1 MSHLK
6 IWNNSVKFF
15 LSDIAMSDNES
26 ETTATSHRDARQRDV
41 WRGSAWHC
49 TSRHAGP
56 NQPHFSRQNL
66 TAASRWRWQIAKI
79 FGRPEIAN
87 ISEDGA
93 CVAGYIIC
101 VGECRVRVV
110 QNIGGVRPGV
120 MILIVSTCLCYVGN
134 QFWLHWDDSPPPALP
149 ACLLTSVGA
158 RVHWTWLGPATADT
172 SKQIQLYNSRII
184 TQRHFPYHLRKQ
196 PFTQK
201 DTVKLLIIKYFKV
214 TRMPKYFWS
223 LYYINMS
230 TGAEMRTA

>member
-1 MSHLK
+1 
-6 IWNNSVKFF
+6 
-15 LSDIAMSDNES
+15 MSDNES

-110 QNIGGVRPGV
+110 QNMGGVRPGV

-172 SKQIQLYNSRII
+172 SKQIQLWSKQQIELHSCYQRAFRCMEYRPRIPHCNCFVILIWQTRFTEIAVSR
-184 TQRHFPYHLRKQ
+184 
-196 PFTQK
+196 
-201 DTVKLLIIKYFKV
+201 KL
-214 TRMPKYFWS
+214 
-223 LYYINMS
+223 
-230 TGAEMRTA
+230 